1 MAGRRGREAASG
13 GETVSSGGAAR
24 LRAMVPADLV
34 DVIALEH
41 ELFPDDPWTPEM
53 FADEVAQP
61 PESRRYLVA
70 EADAGDGGVAESDIV
85 SGRGTAGRLVMAG
98 YAGLMFI
105 PGGTQADVLTIAVR
119 PAYWGKGIGSAL
131 LAALLAAARD
141 RGCAEVLLEV
151 RADNPRAHGLYLRRG
166 FEDLGVR
173 RGYYQPSGTDAIVMR
188 KDLLR

>member
-1 MAGRRGREAASG
+1 MGATPGEKTGRAP
-13 GETVSSGGAAR
+13 R
-24 LRAMVPADLV
+24 LRAMLPADLV
-34 DVIALEH
+34 DVIALEY

-61 PESRRYLVA
+61 PDSRLYLIA
-70 EADAGDGGVAESDIV
+70 EAEAGDGGVRESDIIT
-85 SGRGTAGRLVMAG
+85 GRGTVGPPVMAG
-98 YAGLMFI
+98 YAGMMFI

-119 PAYWGKGIGSAL
+119 LPYWGRGIGSTL
-131 LAALLAAARD
+131 LAALLGAARD
-141 RGCAEVLLEV
+141 RGCAEVFLEV

-166 FEDLGVR
+166 FTEIGVR